1 MAERNFYLE
10 RLTHE
15 NCAMV
20 LIDQQTGT
28 MLGVQDFAWTI
39 SAAMSSELLAQRN
52 CISFQRC

>member
-10 RLTHE
+10 RLTLE

-28 MLGVQDFAWTI
+28 MLGVQDFRLEL
-39 SAAMSSELLAQRN
+39 SAK
-52 CISFQRC
+52 CPH